1 MIAVERHKEETGT
14 VASYRDGERVELGA
28 ILELPC
34 DILIPAALENQI
46 TTANAERIDARLIV
60 EAANGPVTPE
70 ADDVLAARGVKVLP
84 DILANAGGVVVS
96 YFEWAQN
103 IENQRWEDA
112 DVREKL
118 RRRMRRATEVVVTK
132 RASMVDGVD
141 SYRHRWAET
150 SGDGRE
156 ILTPD
161 LRTAA
166 QTVAIGRC
174 RDAAL
179 QRGVWP

>member
-1 MIAVERHKEETGT
+1 M
-14 VASYRDGERVELGA
+14 
-28 ILELPC
+28 
-34 DILIPAALENQI
+34 
-46 TTANAERIDARLIV
+46 
-60 EAANGPVTPE
+60 TPE
-70 ADDVLAARGVKVLP
+70 ADDILAARGIKVIP

-103 IENQRWEDA
+103 IENQRWEDSEVL
-112 DVREKL
+112 DKL

-132 RASMVDGVD
+132 RAAMVEGIET
-141 SYRHRWAET
+141 YRARWGEV
-150 SGDGRE
+150 SDDGRP
-156 ILTPD
+156 ITTPD

-166 QTVAIGRC
+166 QTVAIQRC